1 MEDAMPDSASREVHT
16 ARPDRVAGRSPS
28 FGLFSHD
35 TDILSAFRRR
45 VDSPPGWTR
54 ACSVDG
60 DGHLL
65 AIAVCPVSKMNGG
78 GSTFL
83 EVFSGFVEENFDKG
97 YQYAL
102 ALDRS
107 TDSAVV
113 D

>member
-1 MEDAMPDSASREVHT
+1 
-16 ARPDRVAGRSPS
+16 
-28 FGLFSHD
+28 
-35 TDILSAFRRR
+35 
-45 VDSPPGWTR
+45 
-54 ACSVDG
+54 
-60 DGHLL
+60 
-65 AIAVCPVSKMNGG
+65 MNGG